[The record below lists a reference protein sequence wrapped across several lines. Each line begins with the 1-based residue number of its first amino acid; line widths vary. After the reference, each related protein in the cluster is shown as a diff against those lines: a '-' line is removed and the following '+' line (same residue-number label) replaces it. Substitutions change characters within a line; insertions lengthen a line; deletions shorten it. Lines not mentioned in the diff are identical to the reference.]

1 MNELTPKIRPIVP
14 QSLKGNVLSQ
24 IKKRKKRMKDI
35 RNYSAIAAVVAAFI
49 YFPIVLGNGTQAQ
62 AMELIEQS
70 ISKVDEVKTMV
81 LTYTMRNPFTYN
93 PDVIDMREK
102 MHEMKGEIIFDDPQV
117 WKFESKNKWYI
128 YDGDKTYWYSKSYLN
143 CMVTARVDTG
153 ELGRFNAMFLK
164 PAILLEKVH
173 KMAENKDSKIDMQ
186 TKGDSITLTINHKVR
201 SIDKYRFMT
210 GDLFGWYNNNIK
222 GSFITDCRQI
232 YVFNRDTKLL
242 RNFKISVLYNN
253 KHTPILISEK
263 IEYNLPVN
271 KEKVIE
277 ISKGIKKRY
286 QQTTLDN
293 MSSKQAVS
301 MILNDLKN
309 DSSPSYNERKLF
321 FGSKVNLDFKNLY
334 ALEILEIGEASKTEN
349 YDGELIPVKIK
360 LTNGLVKSSVIKV
373 SRQKNNRYWELDGGL

>member
-49 YFPIVLGNGTQAQ
+49 YLPIVLGNGTQAQ

-102 MHEMKGEIIFDDPQV
+102 MHEMKGEIIFDHPQV

>member
-102 MHEMKGEIIFDDPQV
+102 MHEMKGEIIFDHPQV

-321 FGSKVNLDFKNLY
+321 FGSKINLDFKSLY

-349 YDGELIPVKIK
+349 YEGELIPVKIK

>member
-1 MNELTPKIRPIVP
+1 MNELTPRIRPIVP

-49 YFPIVLGNGTQAQ
+49 YFPLVMGNGTQAQ
-62 AMELIEQS
+62 AMDLIEQS

-81 LTYTMRNPFTYN
+81 ITYSMRNPFTYN

-102 MHEMKGEIIFDDPQV
+102 MNKMTGEIIFEHPQV

>member
-1 MNELTPKIRPIVP
+1 MNELTPKIRPLVP
-14 QSLKGNVLSQ
+14 QSLKGNVISQ

-102 MHEMKGEIIFDDPQV
+102 MHEMKGEIIFDHPQV